1 MTPVQHDELVHIL
14 ERRLEGP
21 EYQTFCGLVVNLF
34 APAMLA
40 CWPRT
45 MDRPEGEAPWPVRQP
60 LSPAESAGRDGWL
73 NQVAAS
79 PLVLF

>member
-1 MTPVQHDELVHIL
+1 MTPVQPDELVHIL

-21 EYQTFCGLVVNLF
+21 EYRPFSGLVVDLF

-45 MDRPEGEAPWPVRQP
+45 MDRQRERLHGRCVSRYLQQREREGT
-60 LSPAESAGRDGWL
+60 GG
-73 NQVAAS
+73 
-79 PLVLF
+79 

>member
-45 MDRPEGEAPWPVRQP
+45 MDRQRERLHGRCVSRYLQQRAQEGT
-60 LSPAESAGRDGWL
+60 GG
-73 NQVAAS
+73 
-79 PLVLF
+79 

>member
-1 MTPVQHDELVHIL
+1 MQHDELVHIL

-21 EYQTFCGLVVNLF
+21 EYQTFCGLVVDLF

-45 MDRPEGEAPWPVRQP
+45 MDRQRERLHGRCVSRYLLQIAREGT
-60 LSPAESAGRDGWL
+60 GG
-73 NQVAAS
+73 
-79 PLVLF
+79 

>member
-1 MTPVQHDELVHIL
+1 MTLVQHDELVHIL

-34 APAMLA
+34 GPAMLT

-45 MDRPEGEAPWPVRQP
+45 MDRQRERLHGRCVSRYLQQRAREG
-60 LSPAESAGRDGWL
+60 SGG
-73 NQVAAS
+73 
-79 PLVLF
+79 

>member
-1 MTPVQHDELVHIL
+1 MTPVQQDELVHIL

-21 EYQTFCGLVVNLF
+21 EYRTFCGLVVDLF

-45 MDRPEGEAPWPVRQP
+45 MDRQREA
-60 LSPAESAGRDGWL
+60 EFDGWRRGTR
-73 NQVAAS
+73 AS
-79 PLVLF
+79 RQ